1 MNVKECTV
9 KRYWVAEQIITMIK
23 KREFTSHVKAKIK
36 SESEGLGNSHING
49 NQTQDKFE
57 QIWWLIMVVNLT
69 GSGVSWQKPRRMPRS
84 MKTHPKWG
92 QHLCVA
98 TEGKKRREGRTLDF

>member
-1 MNVKECTV
+1 
-9 KRYWVAEQIITMIK
+9 VAEQIITMIK

-57 QIWWLIMVVNLT
+57 QI
-69 GSGVSWQKPRRMPRS
+69 
-84 MKTHPKWG
+84 
-92 QHLCVA
+92 
-98 TEGKKRREGRTLDF
+98 